1 MDIKEA
7 LSIIP
12 RSLVSIVTLLAATKL
27 LGKKQVSELSLF
39 DYAIGISI
47 GNFTAEMI
55 LVLDTQLING
65 VIAILTFGFV
75 GYLISILTMKSI
87 SLRRFFIGVPTVIV
101 KDGKI
106 LYKALKE
113 VNIDINDFLEQA
125 RSNGYFNIGDIAYA
139 VMEANGTIS
148 FLPKDEAAMPT
159 KKDLKL
165 KKEPVIYP
173 ANIII
178 DSKLMPENIK
188 NTDKSKRWFI
198 NELKR
203 QGYTTYENIILAI
216 YYNNTLNIYE
226 KNENTEEKDVLE

>member
-7 LSIIP
+7 LTIIP
-12 RSLVSIVTLLAATKL
+12 RSLISIVTLLVATKM

-65 VIAILTFGFV
+65 IIAILTFGFV
-75 GYLISILTMKSI
+75 GYIISILTMKSI
-87 SLRRFFIGVPTVIV
+87 TLRRFFIGVPTVIIEN
-101 KDGKI
+101 GKI
-106 LYKALKE
+106 LYKSLKKA
-113 VNIDINDFLEQA
+113 NIDINDFLEQA
-125 RSNGYFNIGDIAYA
+125 RSNGYFNIDDIAYA

-148 FLPKDEAAMPT
+148 FLPKDSATVPT

-178 DSKLMPENIK
+178 DSNLMEENIK
-188 NTDKSKRWFI
+188 NTDKSKRWFVQ
-198 NELKR
+198 ELKR

-226 KNENTEEKDVLE
+226 KNQYIEEKDILE